1 MVKIKF
7 VNRFLVRRFGAKP
20 IEVSESGAKVFLKKG
35 DAVLIEDKVE
45 EVNEQSEE
53 SSMSSQS
60 SESSESSSESSSSSS
75 EESEEEEKPE
85 PEKKVKVNIK
95 KKKK

>member
-7 VNRFLVRRFGAKP
+7 INRSLVRRFGAKP
-20 IEVSESGAKVFLKKG
+20 IEISESRAKVFLKKG
-35 DAVLIEDKVE
+35 EAVLIEE
-45 EVNEQSEE
+45 EISEQSEE